1 LKSAVV
7 VHPDINVR
15 ARSPRQCSVTD
26 IGIITLPLEEGAT
39 RSDLWEHVRPISGRL
54 MSVPPHPFFQPRF
67 VLDTACEDLKQHLP
81 CTSDVLPQVSGEY
94 TASFD
99 QPVPVSDFAVD
110 NPYSVVPQPV
120 KSCPTPPQLEDA
132 AY

>member
-1 LKSAVV
+1 
-7 VHPDINVR
+7 
-15 ARSPRQCSVTD
+15 
-26 IGIITLPLEEGAT
+26 
-39 RSDLWEHVRPISGRL
+39 